1 MELLTGARVEAR
13 RELNDPRRGFI
24 RKGQTGQVV
33 DRKVVY
39 TVRFE
44 GGVTLH
50 HLSETDLDGDP
61 WPPLRP
67 VSHSRPAASPPPGAP

>member
-13 RELNDPRRGFI
+13 RELCDPRRGFI

-33 DRKVVY
+33 ERKIVY

-44 GGVTLH
+44 GGVTLDY
-50 HLSETDLDGDP
+50 LSETDLDGNP

-67 VSHSRPAASPPPGAP
+67 AYPQRPSAGAP